1 MKTIAG
7 KLTLVGGGRMG
18 RALVE
23 GMIRAGVIE
32 SARVT
37 VINRTAESCQVWAES
52 KLGVCVEQADPATL
66 KAAVESAETV
76 IVAVKPG
83 TFASVAES
91 AAGAWAGRLV
101 ISVAAGVKLATLQK
115 IFDSKSVVRVMP
127 NTPSLV
133 GYGASAFSCGPKVS
147 EAQAKTVEQILA
159 AVGVVA
165 QVEESALDAVTGL
178 SGSGPAYIFM
188 IIEALADGGVA
199 AGLPRALAQQFA
211 AQTVLGA
218 AQMVTQTGDH
228 PALLKDAVASPGGTT
243 IAGLAALEQNGLRS
257 AMIEAV
263 RTAAARSREMGNS

>member
-32 SARVT
+32 STRVT
-37 VINRTAESCQVWAES
+37 VINRTAESCQVWTES

-83 TFASVAES
+83 TFPSVAES

-133 GYGASAFSCGPKVS
+133 GFGASAFSCGPKVS